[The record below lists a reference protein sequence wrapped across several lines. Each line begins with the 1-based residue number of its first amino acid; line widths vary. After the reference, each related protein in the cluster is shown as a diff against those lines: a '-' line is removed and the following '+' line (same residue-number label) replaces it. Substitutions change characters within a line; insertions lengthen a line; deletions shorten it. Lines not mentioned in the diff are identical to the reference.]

1 MYHRLE
7 RELARDRMRSRSCA
21 REKSSK
27 SRSMFCMM
35 WMDEKLF
42 LSSRSPAKVNKSSW
56 NRFSLQSS
64 TIFRMCQR
72 LFFFAGLILFLLF
85 FFLLMLQKRK
95 FFDINEDRNDKKTGC
110 NTIDCQKTHRRS
122 SKKELRM
129 LIIIMW
135 KESRDSIAFSV
146 CLWTRNRCSFGQLA
160 KSSSFFFFSLIE
172 IFARPL
178 PLIVN

>member
-7 RELARDRMRSRSCA
+7 RELVRDRMRSRSCA

-72 LFFFAGLILFLLF
+72 LFFCRSYFVVILLSLNVIKEWVFRH
-85 FFLLMLQKRK
+85 QR
-95 FFDINEDRNDKKTGC
+95 RSQRRKTGC
-110 NTIDCQKTHRRS
+110 NTIDCQKKTHRS
-122 SKKELRM
+122 SKKRAENVDHNYVKGVARLDRFLGVFMNSQSLQFRTSRKVFEPFFLLADRDLRKT
-129 LIIIMW
+129 ITT
-135 KESRDSIAFSV
+135 D
-146 CLWTRNRCSFGQLA
+146 C
-160 KSSSFFFFSLIE
+160 
-172 IFARPL
+172 
-178 PLIVN
+178 

>member
-7 RELARDRMRSRSCA
+7 RELVRDRMRSRSCA

-72 LFFFAGLILFLLF
+72 LFFCRSYFVVILLFLNVIKEWVF
-85 FFLLMLQKRK
+85 RHQR
-95 FFDINEDRNDKKTGC
+95 RSQRRKTGC
-110 NTIDCQKTHRRS
+110 NTIDCHKKHIEAP
-122 SKKELRM
+122 KKELRM

-146 CLWTRNRCSFGQLA
+146 CLWTRNRCSFGQVA
-160 KSSSFFFFSLIE
+160 KYSSLFFFSLIE